1 MALYFHS
8 MIADYYLGIWGGGVP
23 KPFKFTEIQ
32 RHRFNLA
39 DKEGAADRK
48 VPIQPL
54 MFHSKDGKITRY
66 NLRKVCLCAPSKF
79 LVNTNLGFS
88 LGSCRFIWYARNA
101 LKTYTKTCFL
111 ITSGCT
117 QSYPVVRYRRF
128 LPIMKTL
135 APILTTKIQKGFSRT
150 KQT

>member
-1 MALYFHS
+1 

-54 MFHSKDGKITRY
+54 VFHSKDGKITRY
-66 NLRKVCLCAPSKF
+66 NLRKVCLSESF
-79 LVNTNLGFS
+79 WSILILVLVWGVAVSFGAFETLQ
-88 LGSCRFIWYARNA
+88 RFIR
-101 LKTYTKTCFL
+101 K
-111 ITSGCT
+111 
-117 QSYPVVRYRRF
+117 
-128 LPIMKTL
+128 
-135 APILTTKIQKGFSRT
+135 RT
-150 KQT
+150 F